1 MNIQVRYRN
10 GQAEV
15 YFNGTWRPTT
25 GEWLRARQA
34 DGHTIVEEGTPSAT
48 QPQPALQAAFSRNL
62 PPGATLTPEGAMV
75 RASGAAPSTV
85 QAQVPPETLQS
96 AFGRN
101 LPAGATLTPE
111 GAMVRTPS
119 VTATSTP
126 VQPPTDPANP
136 SAVYNPQTGTFNVD
150 PAARWNTATSA
161 PTATPSAP
169 IAPPRFDPT
178 EGMTPEQLAAER
190 ARLGQ
195 PGEANVDRWYQALG
209 GVRQYAEGG
218 ITPNAVV
225 GEGMETQT
233 AQFDKP
239 QRAEVVLIPT
249 GKPGTYEARYAE
261 GPVAAALKPRS
272 IIIPLPDTLEGP
284 VKNELLPLDAT
295 PLKDSGNGELIDTAG
310 QRYAL
315 GGVVTAPQPLI
326 PPYPDPW
333 AGLERLP
340 WGNVTDYARG
350 SAAAVNR
357 RNQELIAGG
366 YLGGAQGELANF
378 ERMAA
383 GRLQVPVWR

>member
-1 MNIQVRYRN
+1 MNIQVRRGADGTLTTFFN
-10 GQAEV
+10 GQWVPVSPA
-15 YFNGTWRPTT
+15 WID
-25 GEWLRARQA
+25 ARRA
-34 DGHTIVEEGTPSAT
+34 DGHQVIEEGNGVQAQIPPAAVQSA
-48 QPQPALQAAFSRNL
+48 LSRNL
-62 PPGATLTPEGAMV
+62 PPGSVLTPDGALV
-75 RASGAAPSTV
+75 RPAAARAPATI
-85 QAQVPPETLQS
+85 APP
-96 AFGRN
+96 A
-101 LPAGATLTPE
+101 
-111 GAMVRTPS
+111 VI
-119 VTATSTP
+119 
-126 VQPPTDPANP
+126 PTDPNNP
-136 SAVYNPQTGTFNVD
+136 GAVYNPQTGTFNVD

-169 IAPPRFDPT
+169 IAPPRFDPA

-218 ITPNAVV
+218 VTPNAVV

-383 GRLQVPVWR
+383 GRLQVPVWS